1 MLSQIDDPNM
11 DDTDFKDIFDKR
23 GYMSE
28 ILLNKGL
35 TLTLVAGYSSKA
47 RYQIIKRWHTSD
59 S

>member
-1 MLSQIDDPNM
+1 MDDPNM